1 VACTAPA
8 QPEAARNSAKTKSSS
23 SAFVF
28 GSFSGFV
35 FAGSSIMVLFCNA
48 LRQRLSFQPVMR
60 GQKRVDDARERA
72 YDPRIHLLRKK
83 VFTKMDGLPGQ
94 ARQ

>member
-1 VACTAPA
+1 
-8 QPEAARNSAKTKSSS
+8 
-23 SAFVF
+23 
-28 GSFSGFV
+28 
-35 FAGSSIMVLFCNA
+35 MVLFCNA

-83 VFTKMDGLPGQ
+83 VSTKMDGLPGQ

>member
-1 VACTAPA
+1 
-8 QPEAARNSAKTKSSS
+8 
-23 SAFVF
+23 
-28 GSFSGFV
+28 
-35 FAGSSIMVLFCNA
+35 MVLVCNA